1 MALTDVTDGSRIIK
15 EGKNPVRLTL
25 SAAVKAGDL
34 IGDSSG
40 TWVEA
45 DADAPVMPQFI
56 AGVGGASGDVIT
68 AYKQALIGGVTCA
81 LGDLIYSSATAGD
94 YTSTATGVSLP
105 IGMAVSTTEMF
116 IDLQHPVGGAS
127 LSIVCLVPN
136 ISMSTIADGDLVTT
150 ITPGFAGKIRSVY
163 WVQDVPVTTAA
174 KASTLNLEIGITDLT
189 GGVVSL
195 TSATCTPKGVVIAG
209 TAITAGNVFKADS
222 TISVEAAS
230 TTSFVEGSGS
240 LYAVIET
247 TL

>member
-1 MALTDVTDGSRIIK
+1 MALTDKTDGSRIIK
-15 EGKNPVRLTL
+15 EGRNPVGLAL
-25 SAAVKAGDL
+25 SAGVKAGDL
-34 IGDSSG
+34 IGDSAG

-45 DADAPVMPQFI
+45 DADASIMPQFI
-56 AGVGGASGDVIT
+56 AGIAGASGATIT
-68 AYKQALIGGVTCA
+68 AYKQALIGGVSCA
-81 LGDLIYSSATAGD
+81 LGDLIYSSTTAGQ

-127 LSIVCLVPN
+127 LSILCLVPN
-136 ISMSTIADGDLVTT
+136 ILMSTIADGDLVTT
-150 ITPGFAGKIRSVY
+150 ITPGFAGKIRKVY
-163 WVQDVPVTTAA
+163 WVQDAPVTTAA

-195 TSATCTPKGVVIAG
+195 TSAECTPKGKVIAG
-209 TAITAGNVFKADS
+209 TAITAANVFLADS

-230 TTSFVEGSGS
+230 TTAFIEGSGS
-240 LYAVIET
+240 LYAVVET

>member
-15 EGKNPVRLTL
+15 EGRNPVKLTL
-25 SAAVKAGDL
+25 SAGVKVGDL

-56 AGVGGASGDVIT
+56 AGEDGASGDIIT

-81 LGDLIYSSATAGD
+81 LGDLIYSSTTAGQ

-105 IGMAVSTTEMF
+105 IGIAVSTTEIF
-116 IDLQHPVGGAS
+116 IDLQYPVGGAS
-127 LSIVCLVPN
+127 LSILCLIPN
-136 ISMSTIADGDLVTT
+136 ILMSTIADGDLVTT
-150 ITPGFAGKIRSVY
+150 ITPGFAGKIKKVY
-163 WVQDVPVTTAA
+163 WVQDAPVTTAA
-174 KASTLNLEIGITDLT
+174 KASTLNLEIGTTNLT
-189 GGVVSL
+189 GGAVSL
-195 TSATCTPKGVVIAG
+195 TSAACTPKGKVIAG
-209 TAITAGNVFKADS
+209 TAVTAANVFKADD

-230 TTSFVEGSGS
+230 TTAFIEGSGS

>member
-15 EGKNPVRLTL
+15 EGRNPVKLTL

-45 DADAPVMPQFI
+45 DADVPVMPQFI
-56 AGVGGASGDVIT
+56 AGVAGASGDVIT

-81 LGDLIYSSATAGD
+81 LGDLIYSSTTAGD

-127 LSIVCLVPN
+127 LSILCLIPN
-136 ISMSTIADGDLVTT
+136 IALSTIADGDLVTS
-150 ITPGFAGKIRSVY
+150 ITPGFAGKIRKTY

-174 KASTLNLEIGITDLT
+174 KLSTLNLEIGTVDVT
-189 GGVVSL
+189 GGEVAL
-195 TSATCTPKGVVIAG
+195 TSALCTPKGAVIAG
-209 TAITAGNVFKADS
+209 AAITAANVFKADS

-230 TTSFVEGSGS
+230 TTAFIEGSGS
-240 LYAVIET
+240 LYAVIEA